1 MPLHPEIEAC
11 GPGALDVGDGN
22 RATTAP
28 AERPPIVR
36 GAGDDER
43 VAATDAYGARG

>member
-11 GPGALDVGDGN
+11 DHGMLDVGDSN

-28 AERPPIVR
+28 VGPARR
-36 GAGDDER
+36 GDDER